1 VTGFGQAH
9 VTEREDRRARRDGGM
24 DERGFLMP
32 GQRHSELVWML
43 LESGVAISGLM
54 WERLKAI
61 NSVEATALGQH
72 LAECHYE

>member
-1 VTGFGQAH
+1 
-9 VTEREDRRARRDGGM
+9 M